1 MKRKSILALM
11 LAMAMTMGSALTVLA
26 AESTADEDTTG
37 TEITGEGEVE
47 YVNTKVISV
56 TLPTTASLKLTIDPQ
71 GLSALANGATASKED
86 LANAAGLITGASK
99 AVVTNCSSVPVKV
112 SVKLTGTG
120 NATFVTAADDVE
132 KAPAG
137 ENKEQNILLYALPS
151 SVDVENSADKY
162 VASTTGVTISTTE
175 ATVNFVLDA
184 AQYNYS
190 KNDSG
195 KASYTL
201 KDGETGHGTAI
212 SFEGLVNTKAD
223 WSDYIKETS
232 PSTIGMTAVFTY
244 TSTLAETDVADTTE
258 GAPYG
263 MMAMASGTITVE
275 AKNAAPVFTA
285 STSTPGLI
293 NYTAGAGELGL
304 DKDVDIQVWHEYTD
318 QWYDAAS
325 DVEIGASTITYK
337 EGALASFAALGDDFK
352 VQITYTNGK
361 AETKSVDL
369 VVKAK

>member
-1 MKRKSILALM
+1 MKRKSILALV
-11 LAMAMTMGSALTVLA
+11 LAAAMTMGSTLTVLA
-26 AESTADEDTTG
+26 AESTADEDDTG
-37 TEITGEGEVE
+37 TTITGEGTVE

-56 TLPTTASLKLTIDPQ
+56 TLPTTESLKLTIDPQ
-71 GLSALANGATASKED
+71 GLSALENGATASKED

-112 SVKLTGTG
+112 SVKLKGTG

-244 TSTLAETDVADTTE
+244 TSTLAEADVADNTE

-275 AKNAAPVFTA
+275 AKDVAPSAPKTVSFDTTNGATFNVNFGSGELAATNVTSIQFSTDGTTYKSFSNAAT
-285 STSTPGLI
+285 
-293 NYTAGAGELGL
+293 NYTINGNTVTFKSTFSGF
-304 DKDVDIQVWHEYTD
+304 
-318 QWYDAAS
+318 DA
-325 DVEIGASTITYK
+325 
-337 EGALASFAALGDDFK
+337 
-352 VQITYTNGK
+352 NGK
-361 AETKSVDL
+361 SYLKIIFDKGEAIVTLQK
-369 VVKAK
+369 

>member
-1 MKRKSILALM
+1 MKRKSILALV
-11 LAMAMTMGSALTVLA
+11 LAAAMTMGSTLNVLA

-37 TEITGEGEVE
+37 QTITGEGEVE

-112 SVKLTGTG
+112 SVKLKGTG
-120 NATFVTAADDVE
+120 NATFVTTADDVE

-137 ENKEQNILLYALPS
+137 ENKEQNVLLYALPS

-190 KNDSG
+190 KNDDG

-212 SFEGLVNTKAD
+212 AFEGLVNTKAD
-223 WSDYIKETS
+223 WSDYVKTES

-244 TSTLAETDVADTTE
+244 TSTLADTDVADTTE

-263 MMAMASGTITVE
+263 MMAMESGTITVE
-275 AKNAAPVFTA
+275 AKDVAPSAPKTVSFDTTNGA
-285 STSTPGLI
+285 TF
-293 NYTAGAGELGL
+293 NVNFGAGELAAT
-304 DKDVDIQVWHEYTD
+304 KVTSIQYSTD
-318 QWYDAAS
+318 
-325 DVEIGASTITYK
+325 GTTYK
-337 EGALASFAALGDDFK
+337 TFGTPANVYSIDDKAVTIKPAFGGFDA
-352 VQITYTNGK
+352 NGK
-361 AETKSVDL
+361 AYLK
-369 VVKAK
+369 VVFDKGEAIVTLQK